1 MKKLKLVKGTRF
13 TSFLFIAVSL
23 LISAGIIWGANM
35 YYDIDAGKIIVNE
48 TQRIVKDGTN
58 YALEIIGMAKFGG
71 DTDYAKFSTTGD
83 LSFFGGADV
92 IEKSDAPLTIQT
104 TGQTLTVRT
113 VTSGTLA
120 ATAAGAMEL
129 TGGTN
134 SKIDFPNF
142 DVATTGNIT
151 VAAGQGLDTN
161 AAGIL
166 ALGNTTATT
175 VNIGNTAATTIAIG
189 AGGAL
194 ARTINIGTG
203 TGVDTINIGTGA
215 TGADVITLGGGAGTI
230 YSANNL
236 TFSGTTARTITG
248 PSTGGLTV
256 TVASGPLTLS
266 TTTSGALTLN
276 SAGILDIDASGAIT
290 IDTSSGNAITI
301 NATGAALNLKTTT
314 SGDIT
319 LDPASGSIVLGAND
333 QIKTSSGGAASRL
346 SGEQI
351 LREVIPIFGFDLPA
365 RTASTSYVT
374 VSRTIENYPFSA
386 ALSGTTRVHKFI
398 IRYANSSTTNAITW
412 QVWNVTSGSQTSSF
426 TTPAT
431 PGTSLDTGT
440 VYITSDVTIPTNTD
454 DWRLDVK
461 VASGDTVQIYQIFLA
476 AYDQVQ

>member
-35 YYDIDAGKIIVNE
+35 YYDIDAGKVMVNE
-48 TQRIVKDGTN
+48 VQRIVKTGAN
-58 YALEIIGMAKFGG
+58 ALEVIGTAIFGS
-71 DTDYAKFSTTGD
+71 DTNYAKFSETGD
-83 LSFFGGADV
+83 LSFVGTADT
-92 IEKSDAPLTIQT
+92 ISKTDAALAIQT
-104 TGQTLTVRT
+104 TSQNLTLQT
-113 VTSGTLA
+113 VTGGTLA
-120 ATAAGAMEL
+120 ATAANAMEL
-129 TGGTN
+129 TGGAN

-166 ALGNTTATT
+166 KLGDATATT
-175 VNIGNTAATTIAIG
+175 INIGTTA
-189 AGGAL
+189 L
-194 ARTINIGTG
+194 DRTINIGTG

-301 NATGAALNLKTTT
+301 NATGAALNLKTTA

-319 LDPASGSIVLGAND
+319 LDPASGTISLGAND
-333 QIKTSSGGAASRL
+333 QIKTSGGGAASRL

-398 IRYANSSTTNAITW
+398 IRYANSSTTDAITW

-476 AYDQVQ
+476 AYDQVL